1 VLGINIEVRDGDSID
16 SLAAEIG
23 LPRQALL
30 IANKG
35 ERFRNRTFKT
45 CSAHSSFGMHAALN
59 EAHNING
66 NSRYAAGSRTKRVR
80 ST

>member
-1 VLGINIEVRDGDSID
+1 MHIRRAAVLAMPRVLGINIEVRDGDSID

-35 ERFRNRTFKT
+35 
-45 CSAHSSFGMHAALN
+45 
-59 EAHNING
+59 
-66 NSRYAAGSRTKRVR
+66 
-80 ST
+80 